1 MHNVYSTEFK
11 RIFTA
16 CSQYLALIILI
27 VYSHIW
33 LETIVSVM
41 CYGCVWKC
49 MWDHRI
55 NLFWIS
61 NNAAKEDEK
70 ENEIEKDK
78 KNKGKQGQTT
88 SSFIHTHTGIWE
100 RFRITVVRNF
110 MSCLL
115 NQFVFEALTKFLYAT
130 KILMILQCSTFRW
143 TNKLSITSVRSIPY
157 PLIISDK

>member
-1 MHNVYSTEFK
+1 M
-11 RIFTA
+11 
-16 CSQYLALIILI
+16 

-88 SSFIHTHTGIWE
+88 SSFIHTQW
-100 RFRITVVRNF
+100 
-110 MSCLL
+110 L
-115 NQFVFEALTKFLYAT
+115 VFENDFVLLSYAILWHVPLTCFFK
-130 KILMILQCSTFRW
+130 S
-143 TNKLSITSVRSIPY
+143 
-157 PLIISDK
+157 LI

>member
-11 RIFTA
+11 RIFTT
-16 CSQYLALIILI
+16 CSQYLALIILM

-33 LETIVSVM
+33 LGTIVSVM
-41 CYGCVWKC
+41 CYCCVWKC

-88 SSFIHTHTGIWE
+88 SFFIHTHTGIWE
-100 RFRITVVRNF
+100 WFLFTVVRNF
-110 MSCLL
+110 MSCPL
-115 NQFVFEALTKFLYAT
+115 NQFIFEAFTTFMLLTKRNDNIT
-130 KILMILQCSTFRW
+130 LQHS
-143 TNKLSITSVRSIPY
+143 
-157 PLIISDK
+157 

>member
-1 MHNVYSTEFK
+1 MKLHNVYSTEFK
-11 RIFTA
+11 RIFTT
-16 CSQYLALIILI
+16 CSQYLALIILM

-33 LETIVSVM
+33 LETIVSAM

-88 SSFIHTHTGIWE
+88 SFFIHTQW
-100 RFRITVVRNF
+100 
-110 MSCLL
+110 L
-115 NQFVFEALTKFLYAT
+115 VFENDFVLLSYAILWHVPLNLFILEPYFKFGIYDKT
-130 KILMILQCSTFRW
+130 YFNSYY
-143 TNKLSITSVRSIPY
+143 ITIDIHIY
-157 PLIISDK
+157 NL